1 MELFQQRDWG
11 FIIYDEVH
19 LVPAPIFRATADI
32 QATRRLGLTAT
43 LVREDGREADVF
55 SLIGPKRHEVP
66 WKRLEAQ
73 GWIAK
78 ATCIEVLIELTE
90 NERFQY
96 EKAETKNKFRIACE
110 SSSKQAVVNTIISQH
125 QGDSILIIGQ
135 YVDQL
140 EALSSCLDVPMICG
154 KTPHEERDH
163 LYALFKSGVL
173 KQLIVSKVANFA
185 VDLPNA
191 AVAIQISGS
200 FGSRQE
206 EAQRLGRIM
215 RPMVGSN
222 EAYFYSLVTQDSK
235 EQVFSQKRQ
244 LFLIEQGYQYV
255 QKEAESLYRDS
266 SKEGLL
272 VGKCK

>member
-1 MELFQQRDWG
+1 VLVELSGEER
-11 FIIYDEVH
+11 
-19 LVPAPIFRATADI
+19 
-32 QATRRLGLTAT
+32 T
-43 LVREDGREADVF
+43 L
-55 SLIGPKRHEVP
+55 
-66 WKRLEAQ
+66 
-73 GWIAK
+73 
-78 ATCIEVLIELTE
+78 
-90 NERFQY
+90 Y

-110 SSSKQAVVNTIISQH
+110 NSSKQSVVNTIIKHH
-125 QGDSILIIGQ
+125 QDDSILIIGQ

-140 EALSSCLDVPMICG
+140 EILSSSLDVPLIYG
-154 KTPHEERDH
+154 KTPHEERER
-163 LYALFKSGVL
+163 LYALFKSGAL

-244 LFLIEQGYQYV
+244 LFLIEQGYEYE
-255 QKEAESLYRDS
+255 QKSAEILNYDFPKESLLT
-266 SKEGLL
+266 E
-272 VGKCK
+272 KCQ